1 MVRPG
6 RARPGWAGGGAAGK
20 AVEAR
25 LRRRVKSRRGEA
37 VTASP
42 VGAGSGRKA
51 RPGVAMQ
58 GSRGVSLPGSH
69 GWRGQAMQGSQ
80 VGAR

>member
-1 MVRPG
+1 MQVG
-6 RARPGWAGGGAAGK
+6 AVEEGGGPARRGLEGK

-42 VGAGSGRKA
+42 VGAG
-51 RPGVAMQ
+51 
-58 GSRGVSLPGSH
+58 
-69 GWRGQAMQGSQ
+69 
-80 VGAR
+80 

>member
-1 MVRPG
+1 MAG
-6 RARPGWAGGGAAGK
+6 RGLEGK

-42 VGAGSGRKA
+42 VGAGPGRKA
-51 RPGVAMQ
+51 RPGVL
-58 GSRGVSLPGSH
+58 S
-69 GWRGQAMQGSQ
+69 QGSQ
-80 VGAR
+80 GAAVKARQSRLGDAGQGLAWRGKAVMARLG